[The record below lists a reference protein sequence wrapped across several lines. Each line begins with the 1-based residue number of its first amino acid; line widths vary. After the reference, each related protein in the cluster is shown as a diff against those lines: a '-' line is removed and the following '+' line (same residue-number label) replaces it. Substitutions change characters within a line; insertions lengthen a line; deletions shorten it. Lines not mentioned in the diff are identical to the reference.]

1 LENTA
6 KGQEMELHE
15 AIETV
20 KDAETF
26 LNFVRELVADRED
39 EVRKEKAHPSPP
51 YGPGANGWEN
61 GRIESYLEAA
71 VAWADDSDF
80 VETQKDPS
88 VNPWQQFAH
97 FLYAGKVYE

>member
-1 LENTA
+1 
-6 KGQEMELHE
+6 MELHE

-39 EVRKEKAHPSPP
+39 EVRKEKERSSPP
-51 YGPGANGWEN
+51 FGPGANGWEN
-61 GRIESYLEAA
+61 GSIETYLEAA

-80 VETQKDPS
+80 VEAQKNTNA
-88 VNPWQQFAH
+88 NPWQQFAQ